1 VTPTPAK
8 RDQRNSSLLS
18 AKVARFNVTGELKDD
33 QKRGPSPGTITNV
46 NHSEGKVT
54 VRFADNT
61 LQANLPR
68 DWVVEVRDK
77 IRVQDFRSALGED
90 LTAIVLQFAMYD
102 MEAIENLATDPTLG
116 LAHLYRAGRFVRVT
130 GVEVTGAGT
139 AQMNGLYRRRENSE
153 GPPWGW
159 YDSGYSLP
167 WWVHATQGRP
177 WYEKDDGC
185 YICCDRISISK
196 VWDCRIKE
204 GATYYS
210 VESSAALP
218 PAQGWT
224 KMSWNEGPA
233 PTVSLRVS

>member
-116 LAHLYRAGRFVRVT
+116 LAHLYRAGSFVRVT

-153 GPPWGW
+153 GPPTGW
-159 YDSGYSLP
+159 FDSSS
-167 WWVHATQGRP
+167 WVHATQGRP
-177 WYEKDDGC
+177 WYEKDGGC
-185 YICCDRISISK
+185 YIYHDCDGTTAIFK
-196 VWDCRIKE
+196 GWGCRNKD
-204 GATYYS
+204 GLTYYR

-224 KMSWNEGPA
+224 KSWRGEGPA
-233 PTVSLRVS
+233 PAVSLHVS